1 MWLRFI
7 WQRSSGVG
15 QRSLVTSSRIPFI
28 ELYLCISLH
37 FFDQKMLRIFLFPK
51 VKKKRYFFWAN
62 LIKFFSFCLTF
73 SFPNYD
79 LHFLIMFVV
88 YLYCIFD
95 SSKIEICK
103 NNNQMILS
111 STISMYFVS
120 MLLFLIINII

>member
-37 FFDQKMLRIFLFPK
+37 FFDKKCCGFFCFQKLKKTIFFLG
-51 VKKKRYFFWAN
+51 